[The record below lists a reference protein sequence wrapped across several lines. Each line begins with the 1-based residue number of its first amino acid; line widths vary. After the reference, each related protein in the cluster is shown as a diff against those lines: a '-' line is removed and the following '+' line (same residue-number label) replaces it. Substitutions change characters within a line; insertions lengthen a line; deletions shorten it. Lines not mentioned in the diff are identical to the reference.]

1 MEATPL
7 TSQGLDDLG
16 SQDQL
21 RLLDAVDS
29 LRSQGISQLVSL
41 PQIIV
46 CGDQSSGKSSVL
58 EAISGVSF
66 PVKAD
71 TGTRF
76 PTELILRRNIVTS
89 VKVSIAPHHSRSDD
103 EKAKLAEFREE
114 LGNFG
119 DLPSLIE
126 KANAAMGILPDGK
139 AFSRDI
145 LRVEVS
151 GPDRPHLT
159 IVDLPGVIHSEN
171 KYQSEGDVQLITNLV
186 KEYMKEP
193 RSVILAVISA
203 KNDYPNQIVLNLAR
217 KADPRGLRTLGV
229 ITKPDVLKPGSPS
242 ERTYLALA
250 NNLEV
255 SFHHGWHVLRN
266 RDTDADDWNLAE
278 RDAKEEQFFQSS
290 AWTSLQPSQLGIKTL
305 RVRLSKLLLHQIAR
319 ELPQLNKEILKK
331 LADCKARQAK
341 LGSPRTTAEQQQ
353 QYLIQVSLQFQTLLK
368 AAIDGTYNDS
378 FFGSVDSRVAHRK
391 RLRSVIQKAN
401 AQFAKELSTN
411 GHFYHI
417 VSELLPGPCSKTIH
431 RDEHV
436 TSIVKMIGL
445 NKGRELPGMF
455 NPLIVTKLFQKQSS
469 PWMDLANQHGRAA

>member
-1 MEATPL
+1 METASL

-16 SQDQL
+16 SKDQL

-29 LRSQGISQLVSL
+29 LRSQGISQHVSL

-46 CGDQSSGKSSVL
+46 CGDQSSGKSSIL

-66 PVKAD
+66 PVKAN

-89 VKVSIAPHHSRSDD
+89 VKVSIAPHHSRSDH
-103 EKAKLAEFREE
+103 EKTKLGQFRQE
-114 LGNFG
+114 LGDFS

-126 KANAAMGILPDGK
+126 KASAVMGILPIGK
-139 AFSRDI
+139 AFSGDI

-171 KYQSEGDVQLITNLV
+171 KYQSEADVQLITDLV

-193 RSVILAVISA
+193 GSIILAVISA

-217 KADPRGLRTLGV
+217 KADPQGLRTLGV
-229 ITKPDVLKPGSPS
+229 ITKPDTLKSGSPS

-266 RDTDADDWNLAE
+266 RDTDTDGCDLAE

-290 AWTSLQPSQLGIKTL
+290 AWASLQPSQLGIEAL
-305 RVRLSKLLLHQIAR
+305 RARLSKLMLHQIAR
-319 ELPQLNKEILKK
+319 ELPEWNRKILDE
-331 LADCKARQAK
+331 LADCKEAQAK
-341 LGSPRTTAEQQQ
+341 LGSPRTTAEQQK
-353 QYLIQVSLQFQTLLK
+353 QYLVRVSTLFQTLVK
-368 AAIDGTYNDS
+368 AAVDGTYKDP
-378 FFGSVDSRVAHRK
+378 FFGSERSRDGQGN
-391 RLRSVIQKAN
+391 RLRAVIQKAN
-401 AQFAKELSTN
+401 ADFASDLSTDGN
-411 GHFYHI
+411 YYHI
-417 VSELLPGPCSKTIH
+417 VSDIMEPLPSLGHVSIH
-431 RDEHV
+431 RDTYV
-436 TSIVKMIGL
+436 ARIMDL
-445 NKGRELPGMF
+445 NKGRAIPGMF
-455 NPLIVTKLFQKQSS
+455 SPLIKAKLFQKQSS
-469 PWMDLANQHGRAA
+469 PWMGIANQHVMTA